1 MSEQRVYIRV
11 SKTDSGVNREL
22 IVDGVKVA
30 DLTFFEAV
38 ALAMQVTSSLRW
50 EKGA

>member
-30 DLTFFEAV
+30 TLSFVETLT
-38 ALAMQVTSSLRW
+38 LAMQATSTLRW
-50 EKGA
+50 EKTA